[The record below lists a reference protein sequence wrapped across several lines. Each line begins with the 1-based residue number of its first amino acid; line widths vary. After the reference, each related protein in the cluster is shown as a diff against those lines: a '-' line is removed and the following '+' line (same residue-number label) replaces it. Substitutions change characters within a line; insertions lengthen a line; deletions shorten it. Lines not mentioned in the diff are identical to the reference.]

1 MMFPSRLDG
10 SPAAEQQV
18 CSAADSPDLNATFF
32 EAEHVAREAIYQSS
46 DPEPEATTA
55 PAAEVR
61 EQDIRLRPQR
71 MAEMVGQQDVIER
84 LQIAIEAARGR
95 RQPLGHILFD
105 GPPGLGKTTFAT
117 VIPAEMGTTVQ
128 FANGAALR
136 APKDLI
142 PYLTNLE
149 QGSVLFIDEIHRL
162 PKNVEEY
169 LYTAM
174 EDFRIDIVLGEGVS
188 ARTLNLELR
197 PFTLIG
203 ATTRAGM
210 LSGPLRD
217 RFQIREHLGWY
228 TLAEL
233 CEIVRRNATKLH
245 VEVAVDPA
253 TEIARRSRSTPRL
266 ANNRLLWVRDY
277 AQSRA
282 GGDITLSVAT
292 AALQMIGI
300 DPLGLDKQD
309 RGYLD
314 TLTRV
319 FGGGPAGLEAIAH
332 TMNVSSD
339 TLEDEVEP
347 FLLRSELIVR
357 TRRGRIATEK
367 AYRHLGIAA
376 CG

>member
-1 MMFPSRLDG
+1 VHEGAQDK
-10 SPAAEQQV
+10 
-18 CSAADSPDLNATFF
+18 
-32 EAEHVAREAIYQSS
+32 VAREAIYQSS
-46 DPEPEATTA
+46 DPEPEGSELGNAGSRETGPTSGSGVA
-55 PAAEVR
+55 GGPSPVA
-61 EQDIRLRPQR
+61 EQDVRLRPRR
-71 MAEMVGQQDVIER
+71 MSEMVGQSDVIER
-84 LQIAIEAARGR
+84 LQIAIDAAQKRNE
-95 RQPLGHILFD
+95 PLGHILFD

-117 VIPAEMGTTVQ
+117 VIPEEMGTTVQ
-128 FANGAALR
+128 FANGAGLR

-149 QGSVLFIDEIHRL
+149 EGSVLFIDEIHRL
-162 PKNVEEY
+162 PKSVEEY

-188 ARTLNLELR
+188 ARTLNLALR

-210 LSGPLRD
+210 LSAPLRD

-228 TLAEL
+228 TREEL
-233 CEIVRRNATKLH
+233 CEIVRRNAIKLQ
-245 VEVAVDPA
+245 VAIDDASAV
-253 TEIARRSRSTPRL
+253 EIAHRSRSTPRL

-282 GGDITLSVAT
+282 SGRIDQAVAI

-300 DPLGLDKQD
+300 DTLGLDKQD

-314 TLTRV
+314 TLMRV
-319 FGGGPAGLEAIAH
+319 FVGGPAGLEAIAH

-357 TRRGRIATEK
+357 TRRGRIATPK
-367 AYRHLGIAA
+367 AYKHLGKAIPA
-376 CG
+376 